1 MLKVKFRIRD
11 WDYLELY
18 GSCVEEA
25 HVDVGA
31 MTISDRVLESK
42 MRRRER
48 RVVNWAVQG
57 GMDLLETAEA

>member
-1 MLKVKFRIRD
+1 LLKVKFRIRD
-11 WDYLELY
+11 WDYLKLY

-25 HVDVGA
+25 HVDVGG

-48 RVVNWAVQG
+48 RVVNWAVHG
-57 GMDLLETAEA
+57 GIDLLETAEA